1 MRCTFKHIL
10 SFVIFISIFSS
21 CSRKKDKFLN
31 RNWHSLNTK
40 YNVLYNGNLAL
51 KAGLKEIEESYK
63 DNYWK
68 ILPVER
74 LSISDEF
81 STERENQNPN
91 FDRAE
96 EKAVKAI
103 QKHSMN
109 INGNQYNRQ
118 IDEAYLLLGKARY
131 YDRRFFP
138 ALEAFNFLL
147 KSGAN
152 QSIFVEGK
160 IWREKTNIRS
170 QNHQL
175 AIQNLKPIAK
185 SLNFR
190 NKLYPLANATV
201 AEAFI
206 NLKELDSATY
216 YMKRAALAAPKRK
229 LKARYLFYYRTTF

>member
-81 STERENQNPN
+81 STEREKQNPN

-96 EKAVKAI
+96 EKAVKAV
-103 QKHSMN
+103 QTH
-109 INGNQYNRQ
+109 
-118 IDEAYLLLGKARY
+118 
-131 YDRRFFP
+131 
-138 ALEAFNFLL
+138 
-147 KSGAN
+147 
-152 QSIFVEGK
+152 
-160 IWREKTNIRS
+160 
-170 QNHQL
+170 
-175 AIQNLKPIAK
+175 
-185 SLNFR
+185 
-190 NKLYPLANATV
+190 
-201 AEAFI
+201 
-206 NLKELDSATY
+206 
-216 YMKRAALAAPKRK
+216 
-229 LKARYLFYYRTTF
+229 